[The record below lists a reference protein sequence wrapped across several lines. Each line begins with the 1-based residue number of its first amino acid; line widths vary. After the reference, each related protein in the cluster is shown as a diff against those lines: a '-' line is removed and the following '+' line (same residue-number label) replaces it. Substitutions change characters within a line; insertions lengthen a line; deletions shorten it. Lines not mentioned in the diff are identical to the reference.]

1 VISAAV
7 FQGQDDFRTI
17 GPAIVSKA
25 ASIAGLI
32 LPVIVELISGEALN
46 VSAGDR

>member
-1 VISAAV
+1 MIL
-7 FQGQDDFRTI
+7 GRI
-17 GPAIVSKA
+17 GPAIVCKA
-25 ASIAGLI
+25 ASIAVLI

>member
-1 VISAAV
+1 MIFGQVGRLWESPHLSAV
-7 FQGQDDFRTI
+7 
-17 GPAIVSKA
+17 
-25 ASIAGLI
+25 LI